1 MAGGLGDAGPAD
13 DAAVRAWASQLRA
26 VAAKRSPPAAAG
38 VAVGLAGRVA
48 ATGRVSPKLAARL
61 VFGSFVLLSTALV
74 APERAAVAKRQ
85 KRVPAVVIA
94 RQLAIAAGA
103 AVVASIAPTRRS
115 AVALAVLAALARWAR
130 GGEDGF
136 AARVATK
143 AAELRASRA
152 TCPTASP
159 SDLRRSAQKQNSRG
173 NRNLAWI
180 WGAWG
185 PRFKRTAAPGAFGPP
200 REFPDGRQA
209 AAAAG
214 ASACDPPPP
223 PFAPRFFRA
232 RSGGASRT
240 RTSRIEPAIARLDL
254 ARLLAARRLHRLELR
269 RLGRERGGRCKRR
282 GDGGGE
288 SELHRRAAVDGGGLH
303 LRGLQG
309 RGRAEEEGREELHVC
324 ACGGSRS

>member
-1 MAGGLGDAGPAD
+1 MSDLALERAAALENDVYAACEALHQKTLLVCYSHARSIESVIASMALQAMRALLLTPILLAAALRPSTPPYASLPRRAAFDASLHRTAVSGALHRVALGAVAGGLGDAGPAD

-74 APERAAVAKRQ
+74 APERAVVAKRQ
-85 KRVPAVVIA
+85 KRVPAVVVA

-115 AVALAVLAALARWAR
+115 AVALAVLAAVARWAR

-152 TCPTASP
+152 YVPDGLSVEEYAETKLREEDYKKSL
-159 SDLRRSAQKQNSRG
+159 DL
-173 NRNLAWI
+173 
-180 WGAWG
+180 GAWG
-185 PRFKRTAAPGAFGPP
+185 PRFKRTAAPGAFGKAWVAS
-200 REFPDGRQA
+200 FWMGGR
-209 AAAAG
+209 
-214 ASACDPPPP
+214 PPPP
-223 PFAPRFFRA
+223 PA
-232 RSGGASRT
+232 RY
-240 RTSRIEPAIARLDL
+240 E
-254 ARLLAARRLHRLELR
+254 
-269 RLGRERGGRCKRR
+269 
-282 GDGGGE
+282 
-288 SELHRRAAVDGGGLH
+288 
-303 LRGLQG
+303 
-309 RGRAEEEGREELHVC
+309 
-324 ACGGSRS
+324 

>member
-1 MAGGLGDAGPAD
+1 MRAPLRTVLLFPVLFTAALNCPSLARRLDASLPHRLALGAVAGGLGDAGPAD

-74 APERAAVAKRQ
+74 APERAVVAKRQ

-103 AVVASIAPTRRS
+103 AVVASIAAPRRS
-115 AVALAVLAALARWAR
+115 AIVLAVLAALARWAR

-152 TCPTASP
+152 YVPDGLSVEEYAETKLREEDYKKSL
-159 SDLRRSAQKQNSRG
+159 DL
-173 NRNLAWI
+173 
-180 WGAWG
+180 GAWG
-185 PRFKRTAAPGAFGPP
+185 PRFKRTAAPGAFGK
-200 REFPDGRQA
+200 A
-209 AAAAG
+209 WV
-214 ASACDPPPP
+214 ASFWMGGKPPPP
-223 PFAPRFFRA
+223 PVRY
-232 RSGGASRT
+232 
-240 RTSRIEPAIARLDL
+240 E
-254 ARLLAARRLHRLELR
+254 
-269 RLGRERGGRCKRR
+269 
-282 GDGGGE
+282 
-288 SELHRRAAVDGGGLH
+288 
-303 LRGLQG
+303 
-309 RGRAEEEGREELHVC
+309 
-324 ACGGSRS
+324 

>member
-1 MAGGLGDAGPAD
+1 MAQVVMRAPLRLLLPLLLPFTAALQRSPSLARRLDASLPHRFDAALPHRLDASLPQRTALGAVAGGLGDAGPAD

-26 VAAKRSPPAAAG
+26 VVAKRSPPAAAG

-115 AVALAVLAALARWAR
+115 AVALAVLAAVARWAR

-143 AAELRASRA
+143 AAELRAVAELRCRGISTPMAEFCAR
-152 TCPTASP
+152 SP
-159 SDLRRSAQKQNSRG
+159 RSGQAEG
-173 NRNLAWI
+173 
-180 WGAWG
+180 
-185 PRFKRTAAPGAFGPP
+185 PGAAC
-200 REFPDGRQA
+200 A
-209 AAAAG
+209 ASSKLCEARIG
-214 ASACDPPPP
+214 L
-223 PFAPRFFRA
+223 APA
-232 RSGGASRT
+232 
-240 RTSRIEPAIARLDL
+240 
-254 ARLLAARRLHRLELR
+254 LAARMRSARPLCGQ
-269 RLGRERGGRCKRR
+269 LGG
-282 GDGGGE
+282 
-288 SELHRRAAVDGGGLH
+288 
-303 LRGLQG
+303 
-309 RGRAEEEGREELHVC
+309 
-324 ACGGSRS
+324 